1 MRSKLIGA
9 VMGVIV
15 AVLAQGADSPA
26 ALREALYATSNL
38 WGKTDDVGA
47 YRMARSRIG
56 MQLK

>member
-56 MQLK
+56 M